1 LISICIPT
9 YNTDCTGLLK
19 SLNNQIKSLDSIIE
33 IIVFDDGSTLHQI
46 SNKTVCSSMGFV
58 HIENKENL
66 GRVASRK
73 KLAEM
78 SKYQYLLFIDADM
91 IPENPD
97 YIKTYIE
104 HIASHPD
111 VQAFFGGYSYDYST
125 VTKNLRYRYGKKREQ
140 KKADFR
146 NKNPYKLIFS
156 GNMAISKKLFAQSS
170 KVSDNVYG
178 LDILLSASLKK
189 SSIPILHIDNETQH
203 HGIDA
208 NTLFLSKVKSSAV
221 SLRKFY
227 EANIIE
233 ADQNNLIDVF
243 EKLKKYKLHFFF
255 CNSFLPIGKCLYHIL
270 RFYGKPLILFDWYR
284 LYYFS
289 NPKNA

>member
-1 LISICIPT
+1 LLKTNKLISICIPT
-9 YNTDCTGLLK
+9 YNTDCTGLLR
-19 SLNNQIKSLDSIIE
+19 SLNNEIKSLDAIIE

-46 SNKTVCSSMGFV
+46 SNKTVCNSMGFV
-58 HIENKENL
+58 HIENKKNL

-97 YIKTYIE
+97 YIKTYLE
-104 HIASHPD
+104 HITAHPN
-111 VQAFFGGYSYDYST
+111 VQAFFGGYSYDYTT
-125 VTKNLRYRYGKKREQ
+125 VTKNLRYSYGKKREQ
-140 KKADFR
+140 KAANFR
-146 NKNPYKLIFS
+146 NKNPFKLIFS

-203 HGIDA
+203 HSIDA
-208 NTLFLSKVKSSAV
+208 NKLFLSKAKSSSV

-233 ADQNNLIDVF
+233 ADQI
-243 EKLKKYKLHFFF
+243 
-255 CNSFLPIGKCLYHIL
+255 I
-270 RFYGKPLILFDWYR
+270 
-284 LYYFS
+284 
-289 NPKNA
+289 